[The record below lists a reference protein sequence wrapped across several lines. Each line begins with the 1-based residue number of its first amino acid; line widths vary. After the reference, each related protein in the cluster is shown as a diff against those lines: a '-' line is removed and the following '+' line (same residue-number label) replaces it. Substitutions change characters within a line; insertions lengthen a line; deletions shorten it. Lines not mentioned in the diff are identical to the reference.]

1 MLLFQKNIIP
11 PPSTSSF
18 SILFL
23 RILTLSLHGSLFSI
37 IIYNT
42 VSVSIVMQKARFHSN
57 TLGFLNK

>member
-11 PPSTSSF
+11 PPSSSF